1 MHKSECLLRLIPSVC
16 PAEDGERWCMTA
28 LDGTA
33 VSDNCLRVHCLCC
46 IDRDGIVVALCWI
59 YLIGIPLKRILQQVF
74 ALTFI
79 LLWVVPLS
87 AQQGIE
93 VQSDSTVRYLEESV
107 IVGHSQSGRYK
118 ETIPA
123 QVLGVR
129 KISPT
134 ISARLISAGEYAP
147 QNILRTA

>member
-87 AQQGIE
+87 AQQGI
-93 VQSDSTVRYLEESV
+93 VVPSDSTVRYLEESV

-123 QVLGVR
+123 QVLGS
-129 KISPT
+129 KD
-134 ISARLISAGEYAP
+134 
-147 QNILRTA
+147 